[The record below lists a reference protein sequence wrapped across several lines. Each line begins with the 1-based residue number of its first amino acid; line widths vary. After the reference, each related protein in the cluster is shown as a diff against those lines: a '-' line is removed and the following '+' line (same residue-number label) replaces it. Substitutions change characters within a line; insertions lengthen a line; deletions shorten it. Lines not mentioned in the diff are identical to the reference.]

1 VAATCSAPR
10 ARLFWAGFQDDLM
23 KKTGFTAW
31 GPAGKRA
38 SVSVSFDNLGEACDI
53 NMGRWPAA
61 DPVGYHYTAT
71 HVLPRLLAELD
82 GLCITY
88 FIEAVNAGRYPAQ
101 LRSLRDAGHEI
112 GLHSWGHEN
121 WGRLTPD
128 EQRSNLATSVA
139 ALRSIDVD
147 PTGFR
152 PPGGAIDADSLA
164 LLHENGFTY
173 CSPVSAS
180 DTRIRLQEGMVVL
193 PFAWR
198 HVDAYL
204 IDPDLAGFR
213 AANGDRDTP
222 ASADEWEQTVNHA
235 FDEAVSAGQH
245 LTVIFHPYLFGADE
259 CLWQVLSRFLRRV
272 RASDDVWLASCRE
285 VAEWAKPLLSGT
297 AATASVMPRA

>member
-1 VAATCSAPR
+1 
-10 ARLFWAGFQDDLM
+10 M
-23 KKTGFTAW
+23 KETGFLVW
-31 GPAGKRA
+31 GPASKRA
-38 SVSVSFDNLGEACDI
+38 SLSVSFDNLGEACDI

-61 DPVGYHYTAT
+61 NPVGHHYTAT
-71 HVLPRLLAELD
+71 RVLPRLLAELD
-82 GLCITY
+82 GLRTSY
-88 FIEAVNAGRYPAQ
+88 FIEAVNAERYPAQ
-101 LRSLRDAGHEI
+101 LRALSDAGHEI

-128 EQRSNLATSVA
+128 EQSLNLETSVA
-139 ALRSIDVD
+139 ALRSIDID

-164 LLHENGFTY
+164 LLHANGFTY
-173 CSPVSAS
+173 CSPVSGG
-180 DTRIRLQEGMVVL
+180 DTQIRLQQGMVVL

-204 IDPDLAGFR
+204 IDPDLAEFR

-259 CLWQVLSRFLRRV
+259 RLWQVLSRFLRRV

-285 VAEWAKPLLSGT
+285 VAEWAKPFLSGT
-297 AATASVMPRA
+297 AATASAMPRA